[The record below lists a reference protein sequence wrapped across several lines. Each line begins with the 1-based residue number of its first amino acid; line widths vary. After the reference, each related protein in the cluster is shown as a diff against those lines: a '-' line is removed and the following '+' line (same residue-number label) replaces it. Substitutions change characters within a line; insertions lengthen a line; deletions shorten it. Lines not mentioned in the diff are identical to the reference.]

1 MFKVL
6 AILVTNKFADVLSL
20 VKIFILKKI
29 NSKDFYGFF
38 FKAKSFFFKKNAF
51 LIPSIP
57 IFTRKLSNLFWRDLW
72 RVANSALNKGKST
85 ILPLFN

>member
-1 MFKVL
+1 MVSFL
-6 AILVTNKFADVLSL
+6 RLNH
-20 VKIFILKKI
+20 
-29 NSKDFYGFF
+29 FF
-38 FKAKSFFFKKNAF
+38 FFKNAF

-72 RVANSALNKGKST
+72 RVANSVLNKGKST